1 MWSRLVRLIG
11 DEGLQRL
18 AEKKVLVVGVG
29 GVGGY
34 VVEML
39 ARCGI
44 GTLAIMDFDK
54 VDISNINR
62 QIVALNSTV
71 GKNKVDVLKERILD
85 INPSCEVIAIAEK
98 FSLQNSKILDAH
110 WDYVVDAID
119 SFGDKVELICLAESK
134 GLNIVSAMGA
144 GNRSQPCDF
153 EITDIYKTSYDGLAK
168 KLRKA
173 LKDRDIKR
181 LDVCYTKSQPV
192 NAGEGVG
199 SISFVV
205 ASCGIKLAGFVVDR
219 LLKA

>member
-11 DEGLQRL
+11 EEGLQKL
-18 AEKKVLVVGVG
+18 AEKKILVVGVG

-54 VDISNINR
+54 VDKSNINR
-62 QIVALNSTV
+62 QIVALNSNV
-71 GKNKVDVLKERILD
+71 GKNKVDIFKERILD
-85 INPSCEVIAIAEK
+85 INPSCEVIAVPEK
-98 FSLQNSKILDAH
+98 FSLQNSDILDYH

-119 SFGDKVELICLAESK
+119 SFNDKVELICIAEQK
-134 GLNIVSAMGA
+134 GLNIISAMGA
-144 GNRSQPCDF
+144 GNRAEPCDF

-173 LKDRDIKR
+173 LKERNIR
-181 LDVCYTKSQPV
+181 HLDVCYTKAQPV
-192 NAGEGVG
+192 RVSEGVG

-205 ASCGIKLAGFVVDR
+205 ASCGIKIAGFVVDK

>member
-1 MWSRLVRLIG
+1 MWSRTVRLIG
-11 DEGLQRL
+11 EEGLFKL
-18 AEKKVLVVGVG
+18 INKKVLVVGVG

-44 GTLAIMDFDK
+44 GTLGIMDFDK

-71 GKNKVDVLKERILD
+71 GKNKVDVLKDRITD
-85 INPSCEVIAIAEK
+85 INPDCQVIAIHEK
-98 FSLQNSKILDAH
+98 FSLQNSSVLDGQ

-119 SFGDKVELICLAESK
+119 SFVDKVELICLAKQK
-134 GLNIVSAMGA
+134 GLNIISAMGA
-144 GNRSQPCDF
+144 GNRAELCDF

-173 LKDRDIKR
+173 LKERNIAH
-181 LDVCYTKSQPV
+181 LDVCYTKAQPV
-192 NAGEGVG
+192 STEHGVG
-199 SISFVV
+199 SMSYVV
-205 ASCGIKLAGFVVDR
+205 ASCGIKIAGFVINS